1 MTTPVPDQPKIYHI
15 THLDRLPSITED
27 GKLWCDAV
35 MASRQNKGTV
45 IGLSEIKQRR
55 LSNFLTSHADLRLKV
70 GDCVPFYFCPRS
82 VMLFVIH
89 KKDHRELG
97 YAGGQEP
104 IVHLEADF
112 HLVVKWAKERKRRW
126 AFTTSNAGSYLF
138 EDYSD
143 LEQLNKIAW
152 GAVQAEWWENTPEFP
167 DRKEN
172 KQAEFLLQ
180 GYLPWTLIDRVGVYS
195 HQVREQVLST
205 LITVEHRPPV
215 EVKKDWY
222 Y

>member
-1 MTTPVPDQPKIYHI
+1 MVTPVPEKLKIYHI
-15 THLDRLPSITED
+15 AHSDRLPSIIKD
-27 GKLWCDAV
+27 GRLWCDAV
-35 MASRQNKGTV
+35 MANRQDKGTV

-55 LSNFLTSHADLRLKV
+55 LSSFLTSHADLRLKV

-82 VMLFVIH
+82 VMLYVIH
-89 KKDHRELG
+89 KGDHRELEYG
-97 YAGGQEP
+97 GGQEP

-112 HLVVKWAKERKRRW
+112 HLVVEWAKERRRRW
-126 AFTTSNAGSYLF
+126 AFTTSNAGSLLF

-143 LEQLNKIAW
+143 LGQLDKIAW
-152 GAVQAEWWENTPEFP
+152 DAVQAEWWENTPEFP
-167 DRKEN
+167 NHKEN

-180 GYLPWTLIDRVGVYS
+180 GYLPWTLIERIGVYS
-195 HQVREQVLST
+195 LQVRRQISST
-205 LITVEHRPPV
+205 LTATEHRPPV